1 MKVALALVVALAA
14 CSSKKKEAPVEDKP
28 AVAPA
33 PAPPPATTAPK
44 PGTPPAANGPA
55 TIDTS
60 TLGSGTA
67 PAPAQP
73 TLNATQRTVGI
84 IHAHRTELGACVPDS
99 AGSTMINL
107 HIAADGKV
115 TFELWTKQDVG
126 ADVKGCVAAA
136 LAKIQFPAE
145 KVDVA
150 ADI

>member
-1 MKVALALVVALAA
+1 MKIALAIVVMLAA
-14 CSSKKKEAPVEDKP
+14 CSSKKNEASAKDKPAAP
-28 AVAPA
+28 AVAP
-33 PAPPPATTAPK
+33 PAATAPK
-44 PGTPPAANGPA
+44 PTAPPAVAPA

-60 TLGSGTA
+60 NLGSGTA
-67 PAPAQP
+67 PAPAPPQP
-73 TLNATQRTVGI
+73 GLNATQRTVGI
-84 IHAHRTELGACVPDS
+84 IHKHATELHACIPDS

-126 ADVKGCVAAA
+126 DDVKACVAAA
-136 LAKIQFPAE
+136 LAKIEFPTE